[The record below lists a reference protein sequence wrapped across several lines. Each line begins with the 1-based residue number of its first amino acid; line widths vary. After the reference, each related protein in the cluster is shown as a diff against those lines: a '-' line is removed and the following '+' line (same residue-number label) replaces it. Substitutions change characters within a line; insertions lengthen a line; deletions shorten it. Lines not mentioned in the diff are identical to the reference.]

1 MTYNIKVKR
10 TIQQTEIIIGTTVE
24 NKEDVGIKVKEL
36 HELINAYQKKVSPS
50 QEKPTTPK
58 LSPMTGMSRVSI

>member
-24 NKEDVGIKVKEL
+24 NKEDIGIKVKEL
-36 HELINAYQKKVSPS
+36 HELIKAYQKELSSS
-50 QEKPTTPK
+50 QEKPSIPK
-58 LSPMTGMSRVSI
+58 FPPGIGMSGVSI